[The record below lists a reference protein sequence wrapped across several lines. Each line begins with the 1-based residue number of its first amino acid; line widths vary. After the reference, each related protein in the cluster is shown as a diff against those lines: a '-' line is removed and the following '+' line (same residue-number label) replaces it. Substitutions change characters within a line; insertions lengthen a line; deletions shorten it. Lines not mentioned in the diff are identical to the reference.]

1 MPLPTRAQSRPLAL
15 AVSFAFGASAQAATI
30 IVTHGGD
37 LGTANTCNLRQA
49 ITSANLDAAGTSNC
63 VSGSG
68 ADTITF
74 AAALAN
80 STITLAGSQLD
91 VTAPLTID
99 GSGQTIDA
107 NLASRVMYVQYSALT
122 ASKLNF
128 TYGDAG
134 TGLGGGIAV
143 VGGTLALSAATIS
156 ASKAGA
162 GAGIYAVNLST
173 VSLTDSAVSANTA
186 TTGGGLDIR
195 AGSSLALT
203 DSIVSG
209 NVSQRGGGVF
219 VSQGGTIAIKRST
232 ISYNTVV
239 SSGPS
244 GAGAYGDQCT
254 IMTVIDSTIADNT
267 SNHQG
272 AGMLVYNCPL
282 TMVNVTVS
290 ENTALD
296 AAGGGIY
303 VEFGSAALVNS
314 TISGN
319 SAHDSG
325 GLRVYQAT
333 VTLDNTIASANI
345 ATNAAS
351 VATRDLGQGPFASV
365 AAHYSLLGSALNV
378 APFNA
383 GANHNVFSNS
393 PGLGNLQ
400 DNGGPTR
407 TMALASNSP
416 AVDAGSKAL
425 ALSAGKPLNYDQ
437 RTLPWLRLFDDKVDI
452 GAFEYQGDRIFA
464 AIFEPLP

>member
-1 MPLPTRAQSRPLAL
+1 MMTSTMTMKRTRRTLLHAALACAALCALAARPAHAKLRVTATIETLADVARQVGGDRVEVEALSRGTQDPHFVPAKPSLVLALNKADVLVQVGLDLEIGWLPPLVQQSRNARIQVGQPGNVDCSAAIEVRDVPNVPADKIRALGDVHPLGNPHYWIPPDNAL
-15 AVSFAFGASAQAATI
+15 AVAR
-30 IVTHGGD
+30 
-37 LGTANTCNLRQA
+37 L
-49 ITSANLDAAGTSNC
+49 
-63 VSGSG
+63 
-68 ADTITF
+68 
-74 AAALAN
+74 
-80 STITLAGSQLD
+80 
-91 VTAPLTID
+91 
-99 GSGQTIDA
+99 
-107 NLASRVMYVQYSALT
+107 LASR
-122 ASKLNF
+122 F
-128 TYGDAG
+128 
-134 TGLGGGIAV
+134 
-143 VGGTLALSAATIS
+143 
-156 ASKAGA
+156 
-162 GAGIYAVNLST
+162 
-173 VSLTDSAVSANTA
+173 
-186 TTGGGLDIR
+186 
-195 AGSSLALT
+195 
-203 DSIVSG
+203 
-209 NVSQRGGGVF
+209 
-219 VSQGGTIAIKRST
+219 
-232 ISYNTVV
+232 
-239 SSGPS
+239 
-244 GAGAYGDQCT
+244 
-254 IMTVIDSTIADNT
+254 
-267 SNHQG
+267 
-272 AGMLVYNCPL
+272 
-282 TMVNVTVS
+282 
-290 ENTALD
+290 TALD